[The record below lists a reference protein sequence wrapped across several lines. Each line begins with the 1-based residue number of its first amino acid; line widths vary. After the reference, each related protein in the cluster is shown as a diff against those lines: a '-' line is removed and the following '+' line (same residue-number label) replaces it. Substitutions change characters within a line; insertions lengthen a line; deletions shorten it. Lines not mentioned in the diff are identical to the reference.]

1 MDQGER
7 VSDCQ
12 GWEVKQNDVIEQ
24 TGNWTG

>member
-1 MDQGER
+1 MDQGEI